1 MPEVMIA
8 AYFLIK
14 HSRATIVYYGGD
26 WGSKYKVRTFDVFLT
41 RFLGGPNGPKI
52 VLGGPKPISRTGP
65 QLPLP
70 WLIWVHFRGSWPVS
84 RTWYYMIYVQ
94 LTHLGGIL
102 GHSKLI
108 SVPPLPLLNDVFRGK
123 DHFKSNLMKTFWN
136 RFFCILLYCGHPPLS
151 AIQLNSFIKHHK
163 EPCRYATALA
173 DASLDATKP
182 RQVLILILMMMIKMM
197 MTMMINCSWWSQ

>member
-1 MPEVMIA
+1 MIGGQNTKYA
-8 AYFLIK
+8 LLIFFRICRNLCAFWEDQK
-14 HSRATIVYYGGD
+14 DPRSA
-26 WGSKYKVRTFDVFLT
+26 
-41 RFLGGPNGPKI
+41 
-52 VLGGPKPISRTGP
+52 LGGPKPISRTGP

-108 SVPPLPLLNDVFRGK
+108 SVPPLPLLIDVFRGK